1 MALDPH
7 LGKVLQSLAAA
18 GRKAPHE
25 ITLQESRG
33 GYYALTFG
41 TRTQEQIVPV
51 GSVEDT
57 EVQGGVGKLKARV
70 YRPKGSAPKPTVVFF
85 HGGGFVLGGLDT
97 HDNMCRDICKS
108 SDSVVVSVDYRLSPE
123 SPFPAAVD
131 DSLAATKWVIQHIAE
146 FGGSDAVGVAGDSAG
161 ANLAT
166 VVAQQLASEGIKLA
180 AQFLIYPGV
189 DDVDGNYPS
198 RTENATGYFLEQD
211 TMNWFFAQYV
221 GEWSEFKD
229 PRLTPINATNF
240 SDLPP
245 AVIVTAEFDPLR
257 DEAEVYAGKLQS
269 AGVAVEVVRGAGMV
283 HGFFDMGRWSPAA
296 QAIID
301 KTSSRFGELLHKA

>member
-7 LGKVLQSLAAA
+7 LGKALQSLAAA

-25 ITLQESRG
+25 IPLKESRG

-41 TRTQEQIVPV
+41 TRTPGQIVEV
-51 GSVEDT
+51 GAVEET
-57 EVQGGVGKLKARV
+57 EVQGGAGQLKARV
-70 YRPKGSAPKPTVVFF
+70 YRPKGSGPKPTVVFF

-131 DSLAATKWVIQHIAE
+131 DSVAAAKWVIQRVAE
-146 FGGSDAVGVAGDSAG
+146 FGGSDAIGVAGDSAG
-161 ANLAT
+161 GNLAA
-166 VVAQQLASEGIKLA
+166 VVAQQLTAEGINLA

-189 DDVDGNYPS
+189 DDLDGGYPS
-198 RTENATGYFLEQD
+198 RTENAKGYFLEQD
-211 TMNWFFAQYV
+211 TLHWFFAQYV
-221 GEWSEFKD
+221 GEWREFKD
-229 PRLTPINATNF
+229 PRLTPINAANF
-240 SDLPP
+240 SNLPP

-257 DEAEVYAGKLQS
+257 DEGEVYAEKLQS
-269 AGVAVEVVRGAGMV
+269 AGVEVDVVRGNGMI

-296 QAIID
+296 QSIID

>member
-1 MALDPH
+1 MALDLH

-25 ITLQESRG
+25 IPLKESRG
-33 GYYALTFG
+33 GYYALTAG
-41 TRTQEQIVPV
+41 TLTREQIVEV
-51 GSVEDT
+51 GTVENT
-57 EVQGGVGKLKARV
+57 EVQGGVAKLKARV
-70 YRPKGSAPKPTVVFF
+70 YRPKGSGPKPTVVFF

-108 SDSVVVSVDYRLSPE
+108 SDSVVVSVDYRLAPE
-123 SPFPAAVD
+123 SPFPAAVE

-146 FGGSDAVGVAGDSAG
+146 FGGSDAIGVAGDSAG
-161 ANLAT
+161 GNLAA
-166 VVAQQLASEGIKLA
+166 VVAQQLAAEGIKLT

-189 DDVDGNYPS
+189 DSLDGGYPS
-198 RTENATGYFLEQD
+198 RTENANGYFLEQD
-211 TMNWFFAQYV
+211 TMHWFFAQYV
-221 GEWSEFKD
+221 GEWSEYKD
-229 PRLTPINATNF
+229 PRLTPINAASFAN
-240 SDLPP
+240 LPP

-269 AGVAVEVVRGAGMV
+269 DGVEVDVVRGGGMI